1 MNSNSDTRAVGA
13 VSQSTLRERRR
24 DFLRGAGGAA
34 AGAAV
39 GVLPAIVRAQ
49 GQTQTLRIGCTN
61 PAGSVVT
68 DPIDRFV
75 KLVGEKSKGQV
86 TARNFYQALG
96 IEQKLAQSVMSGT
109 VDIGTMTTASA
120 STFSTAFY
128 VYELPFLFKN
138 YANMLESL
146 EGPIGKRQVAQFE
159 KETGLK
165 VLAIFGFG
173 AGRDIQ
179 TRRTPLKTPAD
190 IAGLKI
196 RTTASPIEVATYRAW
211 GANPTPIDFSQ
222 TLTALQQGTVEG
234 LDLDTPAV
242 LSTKMYEAVKHN
254 IRLSY
259 QMNMLLFFMNADK
272 FKGLSPDQQQ
282 AIVASAKEVEA
293 WNRTDAPARLD
304 SHEKELTKL
313 GVTTYTPTAAEWSKW
328 AAVRDDVWKQA
339 AEAQK
344 GKIDLGLARQLTEAQ
359 R

>member
-1 MNSNSDTRAVGA
+1 MESTSNTRAADA
-13 VSQSTLRERRR
+13 VSQSDFVNSRR
-24 DFLRGAGGAA
+24 DFLRIVNVVI
-34 AGAAV
+34 AGAAIS
-39 GVLPAIVRAQ
+39 GYPAIVCAQ
-49 GQTQTLRIGCTN
+49 SPASVLRIGCTN

-75 KLVGEKSKGQV
+75 NLVAEKSKGQV

-128 VYELPFLFKN
+128 VYELPFLFKS

-146 EGPIGKRQVAQFE
+146 EGPVAKKQIAQFE
-159 KETGLK
+159 IETGLK

-179 TRRTPLKTPAD
+179 TRKTPLKVPSD
-190 IAGLKI
+190 IVGLKI

-222 TLTALQQGTVEG
+222 TMTALQQGTVEG

-259 QMNMLLFFMNADK
+259 QMNMQLFFMNAAK
-272 FKGLSPDQQQ
+272 FNALSPEQQK
-282 AIVASAKEVEA
+282 AIAASAKEVEA
-293 WNRTDAPARLD
+293 WNRTDAPARLAI
-304 SHEKELTKL
+304 HEKELTKL

-328 AAVRDDVWKQA
+328 AAVRDEVWKQV

-344 GKIDLGLARQLTEAQ
+344 GKIDLGLAKQLTEAQ

>member
-1 MNSNSDTRAVGA
+1 MESMMCSNRRSLSAILSGA
-13 VSQSTLRERRR
+13 ILG
-24 DFLRGAGGAA
+24 LALAA
-34 AGAAV
+34 ASG
-39 GVLPAIVRAQ
+39 PASAQ
-49 GQTQTLRIGCTN
+49 TVSLRIGCTN

-75 KLVGEKSKGQV
+75 ELVAAKSNGQV
-86 TARNFYQALG
+86 TAKNFYQALG

-128 VYELPFLFKN
+128 VYELPFMFKT
-138 YANMLESL
+138 YDEMLKSL
-146 EGPIGKRQVAQFE
+146 EGPVGKRQVAQFE

-190 IAGLKI
+190 IVGLKI
-196 RTTASPIEVATYRAW
+196 RTTASPIEVSTYKAW
-211 GANPTPIDFSQ
+211 GANPTPIDFGQ

-259 QMNMLLFFMNADK
+259 QMNMLMFFMNADK
-272 FKGLSPDQQQ
+272 FNSLKPELQK
-282 AIVASAKEVEA
+282 AITDAAKEVEA
-293 WNRTDAPARLD
+293 WNRTDAPARLE
-304 SHEKELTKL
+304 SQQAELTKL
-313 GVTTYTPTAAEWSKW
+313 GVTTYTPTNDEWTKW
-328 AAVRDDVWKQA
+328 AAVRDQVWKQA
-339 AEAQK
+339 AEDQK
-344 GKIDLGLARQLTEAQ
+344 GKLDLNLARQLMESKQ
-359 R
+359 